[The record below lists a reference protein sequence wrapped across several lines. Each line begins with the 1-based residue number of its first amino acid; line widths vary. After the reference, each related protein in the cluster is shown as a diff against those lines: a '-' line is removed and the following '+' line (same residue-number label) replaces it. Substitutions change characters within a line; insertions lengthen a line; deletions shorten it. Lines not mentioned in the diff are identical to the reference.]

1 MFSTL
6 SEAPDSLTD
15 ACARLRSPAPG
26 LFVIKRCW
34 QTGPVRWEGSSGVWG
49 MGKRAAILF
58 VEMMHSAGEAQHG
71 DVHFETSRISNP
83 PPPNADTYRC
93 RSAPASKGRSR
104 RGSDCG
110 ESQRALPETLTDSKK
125 HPLKIH
131 PGRAQPPHFKY
142 SPTEAIHR

>member
-1 MFSTL
+1 
-6 SEAPDSLTD
+6 
-15 ACARLRSPAPG
+15 
-26 LFVIKRCW
+26 
-34 QTGPVRWEGSSGVWG
+34 

-71 DVHFETSRISNP
+71 DVHFETSRISDP
-83 PPPNADTYRC
+83 PQC
-93 RSAPASKGRSR
+93 RHL
-104 RGSDCG
+104 
-110 ESQRALPETLTDSKK
+110 QRAKDAAGVEAIVANRSERCQRHSDSKK